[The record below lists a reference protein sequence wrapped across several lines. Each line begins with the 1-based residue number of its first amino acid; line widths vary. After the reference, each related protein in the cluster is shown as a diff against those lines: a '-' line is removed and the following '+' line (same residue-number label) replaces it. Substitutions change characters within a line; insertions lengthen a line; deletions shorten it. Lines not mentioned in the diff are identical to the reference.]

1 MKKQQLSNN
10 QERRKLQGK
19 LSTLFVAAL
28 VVVMLGVVVLVA
40 WQRSTE
46 PATGDYEGVIVE
58 RWAGY
63 NESQQGSRPYFRL
76 QVELKDGGRTTVNV
90 DPNVY
95 ESARIGMRIK
105 SRSGQIVLIDPQQ
118 PAGK

>member
-1 MKKQQLSNN
+1 MKKAQLSQK
-10 QERRKLQGK
+10 QERRKLHGK

-28 VVVMLGVVVLVA
+28 VVVMLGVLVLLA
-40 WQRSTE
+40 WQRSTQQ
-46 PATGDYEGVIVE
+46 ATGDYEGVIVE

-63 NESQQGSRPYFRL
+63 SESDLGSRPYFRL
-76 QVELKDGGRTTVNV
+76 QIELKDGGRTTVRV

-95 ESARIGMRIK
+95 ESARVGMRIK
-105 SRSGQIVLIDPQQ
+105 SRSGQIVLVDSQQ